1 MNTPI
6 PLFVGLFAALGLV
19 YWLAQH
25 TSHSIIPCDVDHTW
39 SPVAPFYRHR
49 PGDASGDF
57 ELGGAWTS
65 ALDPGAAFRL
75 SWISATGELVALRH
89 QAKAT
94 MRYNPIGIFGLGNVP
109 TMNRRAEGMKVL
121 AIVSLRD
128 ARAAAT
134 PALASA
140 PDGLDRLTTALGRP
154 YRPPSGATEF
164 AAVLAAGAAAHRE
177 RRHADAGDVER
188 HEHLI
193 AGIPSAAAVVGVTAI
208 AVALIFGSS
217 SIGAAAL
224 PALIALGVLVVAGAL
239 ATTTGNFTFS
249 KILLRRT
256 HRDHD
261 QHRRTSRDDR

>member
-19 YWLAQH
+19 YRIAQH
-25 TSHSIIPCDVDHTW
+25 TSHNIIPCDVDDTW
-39 SPVAPFYRHR
+39 SPVAAFYRHR
-49 PGDASGDF
+49 PGDASGDL
-57 ELGGAWTS
+57 ELGGTWTS

-75 SWISATGELVALRH
+75 SWISETRELVALRH

-134 PALASA
+134 PALATA
-140 PDGLDRLTTALGRP
+140 PDGLDRVTTALGRP
-154 YRPPSGATEF
+154 YRPPPDAAEF
-164 AAVLAAGAAAHRE
+164 AAALAAGAVAHRG
-177 RRHADAGDVER
+177 RRPADAEDAER
-188 HEHLI
+188 HEHLVT
-193 AGIPSAAAVVGVTAI
+193 AIPSVAAVVGVIAI
-208 AVALIFGSS
+208 AAGLLFGSS
-217 SIGAAAL
+217 SIGAAAV

-249 KILLRRT
+249 KVLLRRT

-261 QHRRTSRDDR
+261 EHRRTSRGDH

>member
-19 YWLAQH
+19 YWIAQH
-25 TSHSIIPCDVDHTW
+25 TSHNITPSDVDDTW
-39 SPVAPFYRHR
+39 SPVSTFYRHR

-65 ALDPGAAFRL
+65 ALDPGATFRL
-75 SWISATGELVALRH
+75 SWISETGELVALRH

-94 MRYNPIGIFGLGNVP
+94 MQYNPIGIFGLGNVP

-121 AIVSLRD
+121 ARVSLRD

-134 PALASA
+134 PAVASA

-154 YRPPSGATEF
+154 YQPPPGAAEF
-164 AAVLAAGAAAHRE
+164 AAARSAGTARHRG
-177 RRHADAGDVER
+177 RRPADAEDVER

-193 AGIPSAAAVVGVTAI
+193 AAIPSVAAIVGVTAI
-208 AVALIFGSS
+208 SAALVFGSS

-224 PALIALGVLVVAGAL
+224 PGLIALGVLVVAGAL

-261 QHRRTSRDDR
+261 EHRRSGRGDR